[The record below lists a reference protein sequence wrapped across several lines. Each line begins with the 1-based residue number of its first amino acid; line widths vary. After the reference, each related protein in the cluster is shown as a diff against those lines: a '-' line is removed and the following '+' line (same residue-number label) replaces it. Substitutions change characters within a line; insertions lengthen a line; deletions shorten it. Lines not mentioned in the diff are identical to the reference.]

1 VAVAGIVVSTVPVLI
16 GATTYAVVAGVVAA
30 RLLSTEIVLRRREWS
45 LERAG
50 IVDANRRVA
59 VVRSREHIEFANQMG
74 ARVRLRD
81 AQLEELRDS
90 LVTAEIDLARARERV
105 SEERARSKALQADV
119 ESAQSDLESARV
131 DLRNASDAL
140 AASETAEMHAR
151 AEILAWEEAASE
163 EARRQHERSA

>member
-1 VAVAGIVVSTVPVLI
+1 
-16 GATTYAVVAGVVAA
+16 
-30 RLLSTEIVLRRREWS
+30 
-45 LERAG
+45 
-50 IVDANRRVA
+50 
-59 VVRSREHIEFANQMG
+59 
-74 ARVRLRD
+74 
-81 AQLEELRDS
+81 
-90 LVTAEIDLARARERV
+90 VTAEIDLARARERV